1 MLMPLVSIALLA
13 SLLTLAV
20 VIHAV
25 SCLAILKELDSS
37 QDLIR
42 DGIRM
47 KLWHS
52 TYFLH
57 SCHTLHSTSPPSQ
70 IYKRWPFGFQ
80 KGGANLQP
88 RSKPYVPMSE
98 DVLVL
103 YQFLG

>member
-1 MLMPLVSIALLA
+1 MLMPLVSIVFLA
-13 SLLTLAV
+13 SPLFLKL

-37 QDLIR
+37 QGLIR

-57 SCHTLHSTSPPSQ
+57 SLVSYP
-70 IYKRWPFGFQ
+70 
-80 KGGANLQP
+80 LQH
-88 RSKPYVPMSE
+88 VAT
-98 DVLVL
+98 
-103 YQFLG
+103 